1 MTLNLPYSIWG
12 LVYNTDSSLIGTGVL
27 VKARNNTTGEI
38 VSDNTNS
45 SSEYALD
52 LGNLTS
58 GYELTDSIT
67 IYVYAQS
74 AYVEYT
80 FLVSSNLHH
89 FDLTLV
95 TLTDSTLIKG
105 YTTVQRVYEELD
117 DAGSSEVSARRVINA
132 LLEAE
137 REIDERSGMSFSSTT
152 TTQEIYDWNQYT
164 TNMSPERLNYVGGD
178 NTRSDYW
185 NVAVRDRLWLRNRP
199 IVSITTLQR
208 NTAGESSTDSWA
220 TLTENTGTSGDYVL
234 TPVSKSAGY
243 VDFVGN
249 RPRNGK
255 RAVRITY
262 LHGYST
268 TPKNISRL
276 ATLLAVKSIVLTKI
290 SRSFFDSPSSI
301 SLRGIMIDR
310 SGASQGYIKMLN
322 EEIDRLWKGIG
333 EEWKVV

>member
-1 MTLNLPYSIWG
+1 MPLNLPYPIFG
-12 LVYNTDSSLIGTGVL
+12 LVYNTDNSLIGSGVL
-27 VKARNNTTGEI
+27 VKARNNSTGEI
-38 VSDNTNS
+38 TSQNTNG

-52 LGNLTS
+52 LANLTS

-67 IYVYAQS
+67 VYVYAQS
-74 AYVEYT
+74 AYIEST
-80 FLVSSNLHH
+80 FLVSSNQHH

-95 TLTDSTLIKG
+95 EIEDSTLIKG

-117 DAGSSEVSARRVINA
+117 DAGSSEVSARRVINS

-137 REIDERSGMSFSSTT
+137 REIDERSGMGFSSTT
-152 TTQEIYDWNQYT
+152 ITQEIYDWNQYT
-164 TNMSPERLNYVGGD
+164 TNMSPERLNWSGGD
-178 NTRSDYW
+178 NTRTDSW
-185 NVAVRDRLWLRNRP
+185 GVGMRDRLWLRNRP

-208 NTAGESSTDSWA
+208 NTSGESSTDAWE
-220 TLTENTGTSGDYVL
+220 TLTENTGSSGDYVL
-234 TPVSKSAGY
+234 TPTGKSSGY
-243 VDFVGN
+243 IDFVGN

-255 RAVRITY
+255 RSVRITY
-262 LHGYST
+262 QTGYSA
-268 TPKNISRL
+268 TPKNVSRL
-276 ATLLAVKSIVLTKI
+276 ATLLAVKSIVLSKI

-310 SGASQGYIKMLN
+310 SGASQGYIRMLN